1 MATGGSGD
9 NAIVGSDGRRTV
21 AGLGLLVISP
31 SETQPNT
38 PSARITECVQFM
50 TQVQGEFL
58 NLEQSLREKE
68 EAFRK
73 KVEMKEG
80 ELATEKEVHEERV
93 QKEKVNLGRERRD
106 FEEMKRRG
114 IYAADSE
121 RQHVITLDVG
131 GEKFRTD
138 VRTLAR
144 HPDSIFPRLA
154 GNIDPRSPRSDV
166 FIDRDSKHFRFIL
179 NYMRQGEEVFRGTAL
194 RGKDGHDLEEMICE
208 ARYYG
213 LKSFMKYLERHKI
226 RLEEKT
232 GRKPPLNFTQLVHE
246 KYFLPPNPRVLY
258 CAYVTTKQLLFKGR
272 NMTNIVFDSVYFKHA
287 VSFEGSLLNGAK
299 FKQCRFDAV
308 VDFTDADISNI
319 SFDHCVNLTPD
330 RIIMNGDLAGKFGV
344 TVNPHVDLSEF
355 SIKYNA

>member
-9 NAIVGSDGRRTV
+9 NAVASDGRRTV
-21 AGLGLLVISP
+21 AGLGLLVVSP
-31 SETQPNT
+31 TETQPNT
-38 PSARITECVQFM
+38 PSARITECIQFM
-50 TQVQGEFL
+50 TQVQGEYL

-68 EAFRK
+68 ETFRK
-73 KVEMKEG
+73 KVEMKER
-80 ELATEKEVHEERV
+80 ELETEKEVHKERV
-93 QKEKVNLGRERRD
+93 QKEKVDLGRERRD
-106 FEEMKRRG
+106 FQELKRRG
-114 IYAADSE
+114 IYVADSE

-154 GNIDPRSPRSDV
+154 GNVDPRSPRSDV

-179 NYMRQGEEVFRGTAL
+179 NYMRQGEEVFRGSAL
-194 RGKDGHDLEEMICE
+194 RGKDGYDLEEMICD

-226 RLEEKT
+226 RLEEKN
-232 GRKPPLNFTQLVHE
+232 GRKPPINFGQLVNE

-258 CAYVTTKQLLFKGR
+258 CAYVTTKQLLFKGK
-272 NMTNIVFDSVYFKHA
+272 NMKNIVFENVHFKHA

-308 VDFTDADISNI
+308 LDFTDADISNI
-319 SFDHCVNLTPD
+319 SFDHCVNVTPD
-330 RIIMNGDLAGKFGV
+330 RIIMNGDLAVKFGV
-344 TVNPHVDLSEF
+344 TVNPYVDLSEF
-355 SIKYNA
+355 SLNYYT